1 MNFMVSEH
9 VEMEPLSKGK
19 MIDFEMKKSESGQY
33 EIVDYK
39 VSELSINTEVWID
52 GDVSMLMADFG
63 MVTLNH
69 APVADWSWDAGELN
83 FSVGGDIEL
92 SSFQEGDK
100 VRFLVEKQG
109 SDYLLKELVKS
120 EDK

>member
-1 MNFMVSEH
+1 MLDSESSQSADLSRINGIEPTAETAWATGEITDAMLGHRMLTINHKPVPEWDWPGMTMNFMVSEH

-63 MVTLNH
+63 MV
-69 APVADWSWDAGELN
+69 W
-83 FSVGGDIEL
+83 
-92 SSFQEGDK
+92 
-100 VRFLVEKQG
+100 
-109 SDYLLKELVKS
+109 
-120 EDK
+120 